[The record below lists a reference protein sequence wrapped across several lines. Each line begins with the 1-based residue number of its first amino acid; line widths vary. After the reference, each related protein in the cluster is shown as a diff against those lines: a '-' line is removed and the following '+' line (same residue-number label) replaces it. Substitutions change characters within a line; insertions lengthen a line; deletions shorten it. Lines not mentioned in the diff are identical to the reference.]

1 SLAPPPGARA
11 VEARAAAPVR
21 QAAAEVAPASPADV
35 ALPETVIQGA
45 PAPGRLFVE
54 AGTLS
59 RHDAAGR
66 LAARIPGARIE
77 AFGPRRDQQ
86 YRVRLGP
93 FADVASADAALER
106 TLAAGVSGA
115 RILVD

>member
-1 SLAPPPGARA
+1 RQAA
-11 VEARAAAPVR
+11 VEAAAVP
-21 QAAAEVAPASPADV
+21 PADTP
-35 ALPETVIQGA
+35 LPETVAQSA
-45 PAPGRLFVE
+45 PSPGRVMIE

-59 RHDAAGR
+59 RPDAAAR
-66 LAARIPGARIE
+66 LAARIPGARVE

-86 YRVRLGP
+86 FRVRLGP
-93 FADVASADAALER
+93 FDSVAAADAALER